1 MAGPVPENFTA
12 IHIGHKSVSF
22 TFNLPKQLQF
32 TDVVKEFKVV
42 FNPLST
48 QPEGSRTH
56 LTHVAITPTNPKS
69 VKPQFTV
76 TGLSPCTSYTFKV
89 AVVASRVAG
98 GTGPFSESVNVTT
111 SQKGEVFGLICII
124 S

>member
-12 IHIGHKSVSF
+12 IHIRNTSVSF

-32 TDVVKEFKVV
+32 TDVVKEYRVV

-48 QPEGSRTH
+48 QQGSRTH
-56 LTHVAITPTNPKS
+56 LTHVTITPTNPKS

-89 AVVASRVAG
+89 AVVASKVAG
-98 GTGPFSESVNVTT
+98 GTGPFSESLNVTT
-111 SQKGEVFGLICII
+111 SQKGKV
-124 S
+124 

>member
-1 MAGPVPENFTA
+1 MT
-12 IHIGHKSVSF
+12 F
-22 TFNLPKQLQF
+22 TFTLPKQLQF
-32 TDVVKEFKVV
+32 TDVVKEYEVV

-56 LTHVAITPTNPKS
+56 LTHVPITPTNPKS

-76 TGLSPCTSYTFKV
+76 TGLSPCSSYTFKV

-98 GTGPFSESVNVTT
+98 GTGPFSDSVT
-111 SQKGEVFGLICII
+111 I
-124 S
+124 STAQEG